1 VSARWSAALTC
12 LIAACALA
20 GCGEKAKEPKVDAA
34 TEQKEAHDRAV
45 KDAFGTQVQ
54 AYDKAK
60 ALGGD
65 VNQKVEDNVNKV
77 DQMK

>member
-1 VSARWSAALTC
+1 MSARAVLALSLLAALG
-12 LIAACALA
+12 LA

-34 TEQKEAHDRAV
+34 TEQREAHDRAA
-45 KDAFGTQVQ
+45 KGAFGTQVQ

-60 ALGGD
+60 ALGGEM
-65 VNQKVEDNVNKV
+65 NQKVEDNVDKV